1 MTEKEEKT
9 TVRVLWIAAIVS
21 LTACLVLFHAVRED
35 NKRESKIINTIN
47 K

>member
-1 MTEKEEKT
+1 MTEKEDKLT
-9 TVRVLWIAAIVS
+9 GKVLWIAAIVS
-21 LTACLVLFHAVRED
+21 LIACLVLFNAVRED